1 MAGSDTG
8 LPGGSRGNEGWRP
21 LKRDRSQPG
30 RRPGPRLAR
39 RAWDAVACGAPS
51 PSPGDL
57 HAGSAQRPL
66 PNQEYRPRAGPPG
79 RIDPSKY
86 RGRGRE
92 LGADRSVGLL
102 NASLTLS
109 PVTGLFP
116 GTSTRCSPG
125 PPSACQSS
133 NECALRAPGPPG
145 VVHHCQPP
153 PTSPPPAGRA
163 KLWSHPAL
171 SPAPARSSPGGRLS
185 DGRPVIMR
193 RGERGAPR
201 AAALT
206 LHISDPPGPS
216 SIRSC
221 SLSGRLIA
229 GGQDGWRD
237 RQPRNP

>member
-8 LPGGSRGNEGWRP
+8 LPGGSRGNGGWRP
-21 LKRDRSQPG
+21 LKRDGGRPG
-30 RRPGPRLAR
+30 PGPRLAPL
-39 RAWDAVACGAPS
+39 AGDAVGARAPS

-57 HAGSAQRPL
+57 HADSAQRPL

-79 RIDPSKY
+79 RIDPSK
-86 RGRGRE
+86 
-92 LGADRSVGLL
+92 LL
-102 NASLTLS
+102 A
-109 PVTGLFP
+109 
-116 GTSTRCSPG
+116 G

-153 PTSPPPAGRA
+153 PTSLPPAPG
-163 KLWSHPAL
+163 P
-171 SPAPARSSPGGRLS
+171 RSSPGGRLS